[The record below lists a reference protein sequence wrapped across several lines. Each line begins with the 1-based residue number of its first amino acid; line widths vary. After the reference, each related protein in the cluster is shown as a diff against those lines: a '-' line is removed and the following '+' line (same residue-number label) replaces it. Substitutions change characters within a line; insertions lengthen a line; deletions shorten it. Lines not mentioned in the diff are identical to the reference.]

1 MYFPQYWPFGWETG
15 CTRLHHILLKLP
27 GPFPVHSYPPGYLLH
42 RLCASFLIALDFG
55 VVQDS
60 QGVWSQFTFSYRDL
74 RLLKVTFFLPCH
86 IIHASLSQ
94 GAAGQSIGSVLYSLS
109 QVKLQGFS
117 ALSGHCP
124 FSFFLYGKLQSVLIF
139 PFGSVSSVN
148 CLPTHLH
155 LRASGDSLEVAGV
168 CFEYERSS
176 TAHMSVQS
184 PAGSSAWGGSC
195 EIGPSWRK
203 RVIVGRMSLEVISHA
218 LFSDSSSSFAKMP
231 VYTLHGMKGTNSS
244 NCGFI

>member
-1 MYFPQYWPFGWETG
+1 MGNRVHQAPKAFRALS
-15 CTRLHHILLKLP
+15 CT
-27 GPFPVHSYPPGYLLH
+27 
-42 RLCASFLIALDFG
+42 LIPTQLSSAQTLQALDLG
-55 VVQDS
+55 AVQDS
-60 QGVWSQFTFSYRDL
+60 LRVQSQFTFSYRDL

-86 IIHASLSQ
+86 ITHSSLSQ
-94 GAAGQSIGSVLYSLS
+94 GATGQSVGSILYSLS
-109 QVKLQGFS
+109 QAKLQGFS

-155 LRASGDSLEVAGV
+155 LRASGGSLEVAGV

-184 PAGSSAWGGSC
+184 PACSSVWGGSC

-203 RVIVGRMSLEVISHA
+203 RVIVGRMNLEVTSHA
-218 LFSDSSSSFAKMP
+218 LFSDSSSGFAKMSHSLYP
-231 VYTLHGMKGTNSS
+231 PWNEGH
-244 NCGFI
+244 